1 MSIIKIITTI
11 VAALRYKS
19 EFAAILAALKKIAGD
34 RDIQSAL
41 KEGLGGLA
49 EIAEKLPAPKKPSE
63 WTEDERKQWEDRG
76 LSSGH

>member
-1 MSIIKIITTI
+1 MLSWLKVII
-11 VAALRYKS
+11 AALRHKA
-19 EFAAILAALKKIAGD
+19 EFAAILAALKAIAGD
-34 RDIQSAL
+34 KDIQSAI

-63 WTEDERKQWEDRG
+63 WTADERKQWEDRG